1 MSKIPILCRV
11 QARYPYKSNDPSS
24 LNFDQGDFIEVLTK
38 LDSGWWDGW
47 CNGTRGWFPS
57 NYVQVF
63 EEYEHEDS
71 AEESEENIKEPT
83 PLWRQSDESGI
94 EAIPRTRNGVPL
106 HRNNEHR
113 LSLPYNDTT
122 GFDHTET
129 PECPSTTSA
138 LPQGWS
144 VQMTEDGSGT
154 YFYNHETGEMRSSHP
169 DDISESEYEENAS
182 IGSLNDSSEDEDS
195 FEFKSIDSPRSPW
208 EGSTNGISKS
218 EDIASPE
225 KIASSW
231 LKRTTP
237 QGRPYYVN
245 TVTQETT
252 WDKNLIDPE
261 TGRLRSAPSDVQT
274 ADRPL
279 SASQPASSDR
289 SVRPFTALDAN
300 EPLTWNKLSAHIA
313 LAIHNLNSA
322 AKTAQKTLFIAY
334 SANIV
339 NAIRTMLITS
349 GTIDKESVHIKTNS
363 VLRAHHRAMMASMS
377 KLILSSQLCA
387 DNTHENISKML
398 SDSNELLL
406 AVRNF
411 ISTCQDSCVAVQHM
425 DPKVMS
431 GDVAR
436 RHSTEG
442 ARAKY
447 ALQGDLADNLEA
459 YAVSMHESVDA
470 ILVSIRTPKCA
481 SEPRSSLAALL
492 FTQFRNL
499 ANQTAQFLGI
509 VDDIDFDNVADSPAV
524 DELKHNSQLL
534 SDGLGQLFCWM
545 QNMTDETISLTSII
559 PEMEGAATRI
569 NDPIRDICIG
579 INKLVSER
587 RVSRSLSK
595 ASADTKVDQQRHP
608 SAEHLADDSDIDK
621 QSMKSIS
628 TNGDNLTWEGTAT
641 TEPTEYQLTDDA
653 QEKPETGSAS
663 VPALE
668 VEAAP
673 AGDKENEA
681 EDASNPDSPG
691 KATSRKLKKFFG
703 DDAPAAVVAAA
714 KPSVNERPW
723 FLQYDY
729 NPNEIVFNMEG
740 YVKGGTLPALVERL
754 TLHDFLD
761 MNFINT
767 FLLTYRSFCTSL
779 ELQSLLE
786 ARYNLTPPEGLTD
799 EEMEQWT
806 QKKRKLVRLRV
817 FNVLKNWL
825 ELYYNE
831 DDHVILDGLLE
842 FTNTSIRS
850 TLSFSADQLERLIKM
865 RKEDESQGGLKK
877 MVLTLPDPPEPI
889 MPRNRKKFKLMDI
902 DTLEMARQLTI
913 MDFKLYSSI
922 RPVECLDKAWSRDP
936 NDENGNVAVNIRASI
951 EYCNQVTS
959 WVSDSILSQSDIK
972 KRSTII
978 KYWVQVAEKCRLLNN
993 FNTCMAVLSA
1003 FDNSSV
1009 GRLKRTW
1016 EMVGARTNQTLSQIR
1031 KLMGANRNFTEY
1043 RAIIH
1048 SINPPCIPFLGIYL
1062 QDLTFIEDGNPNYL
1076 KKSKDLINFA
1086 KRAKTAEVIREIQQ
1100 YQSSLYR
1107 LKPVDE
1113 LQQFI
1118 QANLQST
1125 RDEDQ
1130 LYNESLK
1137 LEPREREDEKITRL
1151 LQESG
1156 FL

>member
-1 MSKIPILCRV
+1 MP
-11 QARYPYKSNDPSS
+11 ND
-24 LNFDQGDFIEVLTK
+24 
-38 LDSGWWDGW
+38 
-47 CNGTRGWFPS
+47 
-57 NYVQVF
+57 
-63 EEYEHEDS
+63 
-71 AEESEENIKEPT
+71 A
-83 PLWRQSDESGI
+83 
-94 EAIPRTRNGVPL
+94 
-106 HRNNEHR
+106 
-113 LSLPYNDTT
+113 
-122 GFDHTET
+122 
-129 PECPSTTSA
+129 
-138 LPQGWS
+138 
-144 VQMTEDGSGT
+144 
-154 YFYNHETGEMRSSHP
+154 
-169 DDISESEYEENAS
+169 
-182 IGSLNDSSEDEDS
+182 
-195 FEFKSIDSPRSPW
+195 
-208 EGSTNGISKS
+208 
-218 EDIASPE
+218 
-225 KIASSW
+225 
-231 LKRTTP
+231 
-237 QGRPYYVN
+237 
-245 TVTQETT
+245 
-252 WDKNLIDPE
+252 
-261 TGRLRSAPSDVQT
+261 QT
-274 ADRPL
+274 ADRAL
-279 SASQPASSDR
+279 SSSRPASSDK
-289 SVRPFTALDAN
+289 SLRPVVALNVN

-322 AKTAQKTLFIAY
+322 AKTAQKTLFISHA
-334 SANIV
+334 ANVV

-425 DPKVMS
+425 DPRIIP
-431 GDVAR
+431 GDVTR
-436 RHSTEG
+436 RHSVEG
-442 ARAKY
+442 RAKY

-459 YAVSMHESVDA
+459 YAVSMHESVEA
-470 ILVSIRTPKCA
+470 ILVSLRATSCT

-509 VDDIDFDNVADSPAV
+509 VDDIDYDTVADSPAV
-524 DELKHNSQLL
+524 NELKHNSQLL

-545 QNMTDETISLTSII
+545 QSLTDEAVSLLNVI
-559 PEMEGAATRI
+559 PEMEKAATRI
-569 NDPIRDICIG
+569 NDPIRDICIA
-579 INKLVSER
+579 INKLVSAR
-587 RVSRSLSK
+587 RVSKTLSK
-595 ASADTKVDQQRHP
+595 TSDETKVDEP
-608 SAEHLADDSDIDK
+608 YPAAKEYADDSDIDK
-621 QSMKSIS
+621 NSMKSITS
-628 TNGDNLTWEGTAT
+628 DGDNLTWEGTAT
-641 TEPTEYQLTDDA
+641 TEPTEYQPTEEGTDKPDA
-653 QEKPETGSAS
+653 KSGAA
-663 VPALE
+663 PALE
-668 VEAAP
+668 VRTSQT
-673 AGDKENEA
+673 GDKDNGQA
-681 EDASNPDSPG
+681 EDVSAPDSPS

-714 KPSVNERPW
+714 KPAVNERPW

-729 NPNEIVFNMEG
+729 HPNEIVFNMEG

-754 TLHDFLD
+754 TLHDYLD

-786 ARYNLTPPEGLTD
+786 ARYNLSPPEGLTE

-877 MVLTLPDPPEPI
+877 MVLSLPDPPEPI

-902 DTLEMARQLTI
+902 DTLEMARQLTV

-978 KYWVQVAEKCRLLNN
+978 KYWVQVAE
-993 FNTCMAVLSA
+993 
-1003 FDNSSV
+1003 V
-1009 GRLKRTW
+1009 GYI
-1016 EMVGARTNQTLSQIR
+1016 AR
-1031 KLMGANRNFTEY
+1031 
-1043 RAIIH
+1043 
-1048 SINPPCIPFLGIYL
+1048 
-1062 QDLTFIEDGNPNYL
+1062 
-1076 KKSKDLINFA
+1076 
-1086 KRAKTAEVIREIQQ
+1086 
-1100 YQSSLYR
+1100 
-1107 LKPVDE
+1107 
-1113 LQQFI
+1113 
-1118 QANLQST
+1118 
-1125 RDEDQ
+1125 
-1130 LYNESLK
+1130 
-1137 LEPREREDEKITRL
+1137 
-1151 LQESG
+1151 
-1156 FL
+1156 